1 MAPAD
6 GRGSPLGINDIVRVD
21 AFHVQLG
28 AGSEFIVCH
37 ATDDPPLLRQL
48 EIIVGVEVVPVSGDD
63 KRADLVARR
72 VELEPVGVYSTKPQR
87 IERGL
92 HLGTRR
98 QLSTKRKAREATIWD
113 SRASA
118 AGEGRDPIYDSIF
131 EKALRA
137 ITRVRE
143 GKIGR
148 ASCRE
153 RVCQYV

>member
-1 MAPAD
+1 MRISD
-6 GRGSPLGINDIVRVD
+6 WSSD
-21 AFHVQLG
+21 
-28 AGSEFIVCH
+28 VC
-37 ATDDPPLLRQL
+37 
-48 EIIVGVEVVPVSGDD
+48 SS
-63 KRADLVARR
+63 DL
-72 VELEPVGVYSTKPQR
+72 
-87 IERGL
+87 GL

-143 GKIGR
+143 GTLSIEIVEVEGSVAAIVSEIPADDQSEVRLGCVTFGRDIILGSGLHALKIILADEVDHAAAAIGR
-148 ASCRE
+148 ES
-153 RVCQYV
+153 